1 MHCLDHEMHKCTE
14 ERRANRRA
22 RDGSA
27 SSKTSAV
34 RYSRIA
40 EV

>member
-1 MHCLDHEMHKCTE
+1 MHCLDHEMRKCTE
-14 ERRANRRA
+14 ERRADGRA
-22 RDGSA
+22 RDAPA